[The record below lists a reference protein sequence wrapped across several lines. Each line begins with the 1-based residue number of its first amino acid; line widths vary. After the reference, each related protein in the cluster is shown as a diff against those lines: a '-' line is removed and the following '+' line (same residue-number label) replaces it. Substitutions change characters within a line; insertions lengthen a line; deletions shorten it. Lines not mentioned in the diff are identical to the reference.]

1 MQIVNWDI
9 QYISPPPAVRYCK
22 KCGKKTEYV
31 CSGLFRVNA
40 QRRYLDIWLIYKCS
54 NCDSTWNMTIYSR
67 INPKSLNREILE
79 GFHSNNEELAMKYA
93 MDTGLIYKNGAESSL
108 PKYEISG
115 PAVDFTVPVELH
127 IKSRYNSQIKVSSV
141 LRDMLNLSQNTFE
154 QMLAEES
161 IQSNS
166 GLDLKKC
173 KVQTEIVLLIN
184 KKSPITV

>member
-1 MQIVNWDI
+1 
-9 QYISPPPAVRYCK
+9 
-22 KCGKKTEYV
+22 
-31 CSGLFRVNA
+31 
-40 QRRYLDIWLIYKCS
+40 
-54 NCDSTWNMTIYSR
+54 MTIYSR